1 MHSCPKSV
9 LVSEQN
15 LSRPL
20 VLCFV
25 LFFFILLQI
34 ISEGTNVCK
43 ESNAVIDRRFQQCKD
58 TDASALQRVAM
69 QKQSLI

>member
-20 VLCFV
+20 VLCFG
-25 LFFFILLQI
+25 FFFILLQI
-34 ISEGTNVCK
+34 ISEGTNECK

-58 TDASALQRVAM
+58 TDASALQRVDM